1 MINMSVEAAVG
12 RIAQL
17 VEEGSTST
25 QKEMKYFVHGLA
37 TKMAK

>member
-1 MINMSVEAAVG
+1 MKVEDAAA
-12 RIAQL
+12 RIGQL

-25 QKEMKYFVHGLA
+25 QKEMKYLMHGLA